1 MLKSAGGGAG
11 VWVVVNVW
19 FPDDNLCLPWSIDTK
34 LGVWIIY
41 VKRRLGIDTQVSVIK
56 VNVTIAKKIEI

>member
-19 FPDDNLCLPWSIDTK
+19 FPDDNLSLLWSIDTK